1 MSEYID
7 TLYNYTPIQTDPNTV
22 DLGFEDP
29 FLTADL
35 TDPNSYTELFK
46 TQELTKATDLL
57 SGLKTSAKSI
67 KSRFPTIGKSNSET
81 ISLPDLLK
89 QQGVDFTITSSY
101 RPGAITKS
109 GHKSNH
115 SIEGGAYDIKP
126 TNGKS
131 FEDLREQIYS
141 NPTIIQW
148 MNDHGWGIIEETT
161 PDVMAKTGATGKHWH
176 FGPDSMG
183 VENFKKR
190 LEEYN
195 NKVQKGGQGL
205 KFEDTLSEYNPQPPK
220 LNTKNLLMFKNLLYS
235 DDLSDDDYDQIF
247 TDNDIQQSENP
258 AFPHIYIPTPKQP
271 KEQIYMSTTTKSYS
285 GNIPELIHQMVPDK
299 QKADILTSIAYNE
312 SGFKINAKNPVSSAS
327 GLFQF
332 TNATKQRFGYGNTP
346 QSQIAAASRLY
357 DNNLQQLQPYVSK
370 YGNKGKSLAQLM
382 YGMWLNPQATLDYLK
397 TGNSNFSDAQG
408 TTLNKVFNK
417 MI

>member
-1 MSEYID
+1 MSEFIG
-7 TLYNYTPIQTDPNTV
+7 TLYDYTPIQTNPNTV

-46 TQELTKATDLL
+46 VKDTPKAVDIL
-57 SGLKTSAKSI
+57 GNLKTSAETI
-67 KSRFPTIGKSNSET
+67 KSRFPTIGKSDSET

-89 QQGVDFTITSSY
+89 QQGIDFTVTSSY
-101 RPGAITKS
+101 RPNAVTKS

-126 TNGKS
+126 ANGKT
-131 FEDLREQIYS
+131 FEDLKNEIYS
-141 NPTIIQW
+141 NPTIVQW

-161 PDVMAKTGATGKHWH
+161 SEVMAKTGATGKHWH

-195 NKVQKGGQGL
+195 KIQKGEQGL
-205 KFEDTLSEYNPQPPK
+205 KFENTLSEYNPEPPK
-220 LNTKNLLMFKNLLYS
+220 LNTKNLLMFKDLLYS
-235 DDLSDDDYDQIF
+235 DDLSDDDYNQIF
-247 TDNDIQQSENP
+247 RNNSNENTET
-258 AFPHIYIPTPKQP
+258 AFPHIFTPTSK
-271 KEQIYMSTTTKSYS
+271 TNKSYS
-285 GNIPELIHQMVPDK
+285 NSNYSRSIPTLIHQMIKDK
-299 QKADILTSIAYNE
+299 EKADILTKIAYNE
-312 SGFKINAKNPVSSAS
+312 SGFNVNAKNPKSSAS

-332 TNATKQRFGYGNTP
+332 TNATKERFGYGNTAEE
-346 QSQIAAASRLY
+346 QIQAASRLY
-357 DNNLQQLQPYVSK
+357 DNNLQQLQSATSQ
-370 YGNKGKSLAQLM
+370 YGTKGKSLAQLM
-382 YGMWLNPQATLDYLK
+382 YGMWFSPSATLNYLK
-397 TGNSNFSDAQG
+397 TGSNNFADAQG
-408 TTLNKVFNK
+408 TTLNNIFNK

>member
-7 TLYNYTPIQTDPNTV
+7 TLYEYTPIQTDPNKV

-35 TDPNSYTELFK
+35 TDPNSYAELFK
-46 TQELTKATDLL
+46 QDKPPTAIDLL
-57 SGLKTSAKSI
+57 GNLQKSAENI
-67 KSRFPTIGKSNSET
+67 KSKFPTIGKSNKET

-89 QQGVDFTITSSY
+89 QEGVDFTITSSY
-101 RPGAITKS
+101 RPNAVTKS

-126 TNGKS
+126 SNGKT
-131 FEDLREQIYS
+131 FEDLKNEIYS
-141 NPTIIQW
+141 NPTIVQW

-161 PDVMAKTGATGKHWH
+161 PEVMAKTGAIGKHWH

-195 NKVQKGGQGL
+195 KVQKGEQGL
-205 KFEDTLSEYNPQPPK
+205 KFEDTLSEYNPEPPK
-220 LNTKNLLMFKNLLYS
+220 LNTKNLLMFKDLLYL

-247 TDNDIQQSENP
+247 RDNNHENTET
-258 AFPHIYIPTPKQP
+258 AFPHIFTPTPK
-271 KEQIYMSTTTKSYS
+271 INKSYS
-285 GNIPELIHQMVPDK
+285 SSNYSGSISTLIHQMIKDK
-299 QKADILTSIAYNE
+299 EKADILTKIAYNE
-312 SGFKINAKNPVSSAS
+312 SGFNINAKNPKSSAS

-332 TNATKQRFGYGNTP
+332 TNATKQRFGYGNTAEE
-346 QSQIAAASRLY
+346 QIQAASRLY
-357 DNNLQQLQPYVSK
+357 DNNLQQLQSVASQ
-370 YGNKGKSLAQLM
+370 YGTKGKSLAQLM
-382 YGMWLNPQATLDYLK
+382 YGMWFSPQATINYLK
-397 TGNSNFSDAQG
+397 TGSNNFSDAQG
-408 TTLNKVFNK
+408 TTLNNIFNK
-417 MI
+417 MT

>member
-7 TLYNYTPIQTDPNTV
+7 TLYEYIPIQTNPNKI

-46 TQELTKATDLL
+46 QDKPLTAIDLL
-57 SGLKTSAKSI
+57 GNLQKSAENI
-67 KSRFPTIGKSNSET
+67 KSKFPTIGKSNKET

-89 QQGVDFTITSSY
+89 QEGVDFTITSSY
-101 RPGAITKS
+101 RPNAVTKS

-126 TNGKS
+126 TNGKT
-131 FEDLREQIYS
+131 FEDLKNEIYS
-141 NPTIIQW
+141 NPTIVQW

-161 PDVMAKTGATGKHWH
+161 PEVMAKTGAIGKHWH

-183 VENFKKR
+183 VANFKKR

-195 NKVQKGGQGL
+195 NKVQKGAQGL
-205 KFEDTLSEYNPQPPK
+205 KFEDTLSEYNPEPPK
-220 LNTKNLLMFKNLLYS
+220 LNTKNLLMFKDLLYS

-247 TDNDIQQSENP
+247 RDNSDEN
-258 AFPHIYIPTPKQP
+258 AETIFPHIFTPTPK
-271 KEQIYMSTTTKSYS
+271 INKSYSSSNYS
-285 GNIPELIHQMVPDK
+285 GNIPTLIHQMIKDK
-299 QKADILTSIAYNE
+299 EKADILTKIAYNE
-312 SGFKINAKNPVSSAS
+312 SGFNINAKNPKSSAS

-332 TNATKQRFGYGNTP
+332 INATKQRFGYGNTAEE
-346 QSQIAAASRLY
+346 QIQAASRLY
-357 DNNLQQLQPYVSK
+357 DNNLQQLQSVASQ
-370 YGNKGKSLAQLM
+370 YGTKGKSLAQLM
-382 YGMWLNPQATLDYLK
+382 YGMWFSPQATINYLK
-397 TGNSNFSDAQG
+397 TGSNNFSDAQG
-408 TTLNKVFNK
+408 TTLNNIFNK

>member
-7 TLYNYTPIQTDPNTV
+7 TLYEYTPIQTNPNKI

-46 TQELTKATDLL
+46 QDKPLTAIDLL
-57 SGLKTSAKSI
+57 GNLQKSAENI
-67 KSRFPTIGKSNSET
+67 KSKFPTIGKSNKET

-89 QQGVDFTITSSY
+89 QEGVDFTITSSY
-101 RPGAITKS
+101 RPNAVTKS

-126 TNGKS
+126 TNGKT
-131 FEDLREQIYS
+131 FEDLKNEIYS
-141 NPTIIQW
+141 NPTIVQW

-161 PDVMAKTGATGKHWH
+161 PEVMAKTGAIGKHWH

-183 VENFKKR
+183 VANFKKR

-195 NKVQKGGQGL
+195 NKVQKGAQGL
-205 KFEDTLSEYNPQPPK
+205 KFEDTLSEYNPEPPK
-220 LNTKNLLMFKNLLYS
+220 LNTKNLLMFKDLLYS

-247 TDNDIQQSENP
+247 RDNSDEN
-258 AFPHIYIPTPKQP
+258 AETIFPHIFTPTPK
-271 KEQIYMSTTTKSYS
+271 INKSYSSSNYS
-285 GNIPELIHQMVPDK
+285 GNIPTLIHQMIKDK
-299 QKADILTSIAYNE
+299 EKADILTKIAYNE
-312 SGFKINAKNPVSSAS
+312 SGFNINAKNPKSSAS

-332 TNATKQRFGYGNTP
+332 TNATKQRFGYGNTAEE
-346 QSQIAAASRLY
+346 QIQAASRLY
-357 DNNLQQLQPYVSK
+357 DNNLQQLQSVASQ
-370 YGNKGKSLAQLM
+370 YGTKGKSLAQLM
-382 YGMWLNPQATLDYLK
+382 YGMWLSPQATINYLK
-397 TGNSNFSDAQG
+397 TGSNNFSDTQG
-408 TTLNKVFNK
+408 TTLNNIFNK

>member
-1 MSEYID
+1 MSEFID
-7 TLYNYTPIQTDPNTV
+7 TLSDYTPIQIDPNKV

-35 TDPNSYTELFK
+35 TDPNSYIELFK
-46 TQELTKATDLL
+46 VKDTPKAMDIL
-57 SGLKTSAKSI
+57 GNLKTSAETI

-89 QQGVDFTITSSY
+89 QQGIDFTITSSY
-101 RPGAITKS
+101 RPNAVTKS

-126 TNGKS
+126 ANGKS
-131 FEDLREQIYS
+131 FEDLKEQIYS
-141 NPTIIQW
+141 NPTIVQW

-161 PDVMAKTGATGKHWH
+161 PEVMAKTGATGKHWH

-183 VENFKKR
+183 VQNFKKR

-195 NKVQKGGQGL
+195 NKVQKGKQGL
-205 KFEDTLSEYNPQPPK
+205 KFEDTLSEYNPEPPK

-247 TDNDIQQSENP
+247 TDNNNETTET
-258 AFPHIYIPTPKQP
+258 AFPYIFTPEP
-271 KEQIYMSTTTKSYS
+271 KTKSYS
-285 GNIPELIHQMVPDK
+285 SSNYRGNIPNLIHQMIPDK
-299 QKADILTSIAYNE
+299 EKADILTKIAYNE
-312 SGFKINAKNPVSSAS
+312 SGFNVNAKNPKSSAS

-332 TNATKQRFGYGNTP
+332 TNATKQRFGYGNTAEE
-346 QSQIAAASRLY
+346 QIQAASRLY
-357 DNNLQQLQPYVSK
+357 DNNLQQLQSAASQ
-370 YGNKGKSLAQLM
+370 YGTKGKSLAQLM
-382 YGMWLNPQATLDYLK
+382 YGMWFSPQATLNYLK
-397 TGNSNFSDAQG
+397 TGNTNFSDAQG
-408 TTLNKVFNK
+408 TTLNNIFNK
-417 MI
+417 MV

>member
-7 TLYNYTPIQTDPNTV
+7 TLYDYTPIQTNPNNV

-35 TDPNSYTELFK
+35 TDPNSYAELFK
-46 TQELTKATDLL
+46 VKDTPKAIDIL
-57 SGLKTSAKSI
+57 GNLKTSAETI
-67 KSRFPTIGKSNSET
+67 KSKFPTIGKSNNET

-89 QQGVDFTITSSY
+89 QQGIDFTITSGY
-101 RPGAITKS
+101 RSNAVTKS

-126 TNGKS
+126 ANGKS

-141 NPTIIQW
+141 NPTIVQW

-161 PDVMAKTGATGKHWH
+161 PNVMAKTGATGKHWH

-183 VENFKKR
+183 VQNFKKR

-195 NKVQKGGQGL
+195 NKVQKGEQGL

-247 TDNDIQQSENP
+247 TDNTQKEETNP
-258 AFPHIYIPTPKQP
+258 AFPHIFIPTPKQSQ
-271 KEQIYMSTTTKSYS
+271 EYTNNYS
-285 GNIPELIHQMVPDK
+285 GNIPNLIHQMIPDK

-312 SGFKINAKNPVSSAS
+312 SGFKINSKNPKSSAS

-332 TNATKQRFGYGNTP
+332 TNDTKQRFGYGNTAE
-346 QSQIAAASRLY
+346 SQIEAASRLY
-357 DNNLQQLQPYVSK
+357 DTHLQQLQSYVSK
-370 YGNKGKSLAQLM
+370 YGDRGKNLAQLM
-382 YGMWLNPQATLDYLK
+382 YGMWFNPQATLNYLK
-397 TGNSNFSDAQG
+397 TGNTNFSDAQG
-408 TTLNKVFNK
+408 TTLNKIFNK
-417 MI
+417 I

>member
-7 TLYNYTPIQTDPNTV
+7 TLYNYTPIQTDPNNV

-35 TDPNSYTELFK
+35 TDPNSYAELFK
-46 TQELTKATDLL
+46 VKDTPKAIDIL
-57 SGLKTSAKSI
+57 GNLKTSAETI
-67 KSRFPTIGKSNSET
+67 KSKFPAIGKSNSET

-89 QQGVDFTITSSY
+89 QQGIDFTITSGY
-101 RPGAITKS
+101 RPNAVTKS

-131 FEDLREQIYS
+131 FEDLKGEIYS
-141 NPTIIQW
+141 NPTIVQW

-183 VENFKKR
+183 VQNFKKR

-195 NKVQKGGQGL
+195 NKIQKGEQGL

-247 TDNDIQQSENP
+247 TDTTQKEEINP
-258 AFPHIYIPTPKQP
+258 AFPHIFTPTPKQP
-271 KEQIYMSTTTKSYS
+271 KEYSTSSNYS
-285 GNIPELIHQMVPDK
+285 GSIPTLIYQMVGDK
-299 QKADILTSIAYNE
+299 EKADILTKIAYNE
-312 SGFKINAKNPVSSAS
+312 SGFRINAKNPKSSAS

-332 TNATKQRFGYGNTP
+332 TNDTKQRFGYGNTAE
-346 QSQIAAASRLY
+346 SQIEAASRLY
-357 DNNLQQLQPYVSK
+357 DNNLQQLQPYISK
-370 YGNKGKSLAQLM
+370 YGTKGKSLAQLM
-382 YGMWLNPQATLDYLK
+382 YGMWFNPQATLNYLK
-397 TGNSNFSDAQG
+397 SGNANFADAQG
-408 TTLNKVFNK
+408 TTLNNIFNK
-417 MI
+417 V

>member
-7 TLYNYTPIQTDPNTV
+7 TLYEYTPIQTDPNKI

-35 TDPNSYTELFK
+35 TDPNSYAELFK
-46 TQELTKATDLL
+46 QDKPPTAIDLL
-57 SGLKTSAKSI
+57 GNLQKSAENI
-67 KSRFPTIGKSNSET
+67 KSKFPTIGKSNKET

-89 QQGVDFTITSSY
+89 QEGVDFTITSSY
-101 RPGAITKS
+101 RPNAVTKS

-126 TNGKS
+126 TNGKT
-131 FEDLREQIYS
+131 FEDLKNEIYS
-141 NPTIIQW
+141 NPTIVQW

-161 PDVMAKTGATGKHWH
+161 PEVMAKTDATGKHWH

-195 NKVQKGGQGL
+195 KVQKGEQGL
-205 KFEDTLSEYNPQPPK
+205 KFEDTLSEYNPEPPK
-220 LNTKNLLMFKNLLYS
+220 LNTKNLLMFKDLLYS

-247 TDNDIQQSENP
+247 RDNSDENTET
-258 AFPHIYIPTPKQP
+258 AFPHIFTPTSK
-271 KEQIYMSTTTKSYS
+271 TNKSYS
-285 GNIPELIHQMVPDK
+285 SSNYSGSIPTLIHQMIKDK
-299 QKADILTSIAYNE
+299 EKADILTKIAYNE
-312 SGFKINAKNPVSSAS
+312 SGFNINAKNPKSSAS

-332 TNATKQRFGYGNTP
+332 TNATKQRFGYGNTAEE
-346 QSQIAAASRLY
+346 QIQAASRLY
-357 DNNLQQLQPYVSK
+357 DNNLQQLQSVASQ
-370 YGNKGKSLAQLM
+370 YGTKGKSLAQLM
-382 YGMWLNPQATLDYLK
+382 YGMWFSPQATINYLK
-397 TGNSNFSDAQG
+397 TGSNNFADAQG
-408 TTLNKVFNK
+408 TTLNNIFNK
-417 MI
+417 MT

>member
-7 TLYNYTPIQTDPNTV
+7 TLYEYTPIQTDPNKV

-35 TDPNSYTELFK
+35 TDPNSYAELFK
-46 TQELTKATDLL
+46 QDKPPTAIDLL
-57 SGLKTSAKSI
+57 GNLQKSAENI
-67 KSRFPTIGKSNSET
+67 KSKFPTIGKSNKET

-89 QQGVDFTITSSY
+89 QEGVDFTITSSY
-101 RPGAITKS
+101 RPNAVTKS

-126 TNGKS
+126 SNGKT
-131 FEDLREQIYS
+131 FEDLKNEIYS
-141 NPTIIQW
+141 NPTIVQW
-148 MNDHGWGIIEETT
+148 MNDHDWGIIEETT
-161 PDVMAKTGATGKHWH
+161 PEVMAKTGATGKHWH

-195 NKVQKGGQGL
+195 KVQKGEQGL
-205 KFEDTLSEYNPQPPK
+205 KFEDTLSEYNPELPK
-220 LNTKNLLMFKNLLYS
+220 LNTKNLLMFKDLLYS

-247 TDNDIQQSENP
+247 RDTNNEETVT
-258 AFPHIYIPTPKQP
+258 AFPHIFTPTLK
-271 KEQIYMSTTTKSYS
+271 TNKSYS
-285 GNIPELIHQMVPDK
+285 NSNYSGSIPTLIHQMIKDK
-299 QKADILTSIAYNE
+299 EKADILTKIAYNE
-312 SGFKINAKNPVSSAS
+312 SGFNINAKNPKSSAS

-332 TNATKQRFGYGNTP
+332 TNATKQRFGYGNTAEE
-346 QSQIAAASRLY
+346 QIQAASRLY
-357 DNNLQQLQPYVSK
+357 DNNLQQLQSIASQ
-370 YGNKGKSLAQLM
+370 YGTKGKSLAQLM
-382 YGMWLNPQATLDYLK
+382 YGMWFSPQATINYLK
-397 TGNSNFSDAQG
+397 TGSNNFSDAQG
-408 TTLNKVFNK
+408 TTLNNIFNK